1 MKLELSK
8 RKGKVSNLGSLN
20 TASLFILA
28 SKGLTVNL
36 ELLSLDA
43 LSPESHS
50 HRTKKGYAKIKEMK
64 QCGAVRKGKLNKE
77 DETAIEKMFKT
88 LLAETGLDKEALM
101 EELFAANK
109 GSPFHCNAL

>member
-1 MKLELSK
+1 MELSK
-8 RKGKVSNLGSLN
+8 RKVKVSNLGSLN

-28 SKGLTVNL
+28 SKGLTVIDSVNL

-77 DETAIEKMFKT
+77 DETAIEKCSRLS
-88 LLAETGLDKEALM
+88 LLRLGWIK
-101 EELFAANK
+101 K
-109 GSPFHCNAL
+109 P